1 MSRGKILVTGATGF
15 VGAEIVKQLIAK
27 GEKVKALKRSSSNTN
42 FLKDFEGQFELVIGD
57 VIDVPSLE
65 LAFEDVEY
73 VYHSAAIISFDPAE
87 KYKMFKVNIE
97 GTANMVNMALARKIK
112 KFLFVSSVSAFGRYD
127 IKKDISEET
136 KWLEDAE
143 NTNYAIAK
151 HRSELEVW
159 RGHEEGLNMVITN
172 PSTILG
178 FGDWTQGSS
187 QIFKNV
193 YDGIPFYPTGI
204 NGFISLEDVAKA
216 CIQLM
221 ESNIRGERFIVSA
234 ENISFKD
241 LFEKIAHCFG
251 IKPPAKP
258 LSPFIR
264 EIGWRFYWL
273 KSKLSGQQA
282 LVTKETTLYTSR
294 NYIYLNIKLKN
305 ALGFKFEN
313 MDDVIKRSCKKYKDG
328 QA

>member
-1 MSRGKILVTGATGF
+1 MSEGKILVTGATGF

-27 GEKVKALKRSSSNTN
+27 GKKVKALKRSSSNTS
-42 FLKDFEGQFELVIGD
+42 FLKDFEGQFEWVIGD
-57 VIDVPSLE
+57 VNDVPSLE
-65 LAFEDVEY
+65 DAFQDVDY
-73 VYHSAAIISFDPAE
+73 VYHSAAMISFDPAE
-87 KYKMFKVNIE
+87 RYKMFKVNIE
-97 GTANMVNMALARKIK
+97 GTANMVNMSLDRKVK
-112 KFLFVSSVSAFGRYD
+112 KFLFVSSVSAFGKYD
-127 IKKDISEET
+127 IKKDINEET
-136 KWLEDAE
+136 KWIE
-143 NTNYAIAK
+143 NPENSNYSIAK

-193 YDGIPFYPTGI
+193 HDEIPFYPIGV
-204 NGFISLEDVAKA
+204 NGFVSLEDVAKS

-221 ESNIRGERFIVSA
+221 ESPISGERFIISG
-234 ENISFKD
+234 ENISFKH
-241 LFEKIAHCFG
+241 LFETIAKGFG
-251 IKPPAKP
+251 KKVPSKP
-258 LSPFIR
+258 LSPFMR

-282 LVTKETTLYTSR
+282 MVTKETTLYTSR
-294 NYIYLNIKLKN
+294 NYIYLNDKVKN
-305 ALGFKFEN
+305 ALGFEFESI
-313 MDDVIKRSCKKYKDG
+313 DEVIKRTCEKYKSA